1 MLNYQRFDDI
11 NKKNWS
17 TIGCNA
23 FLENEPT
30 QVVFIAVNGS
40 TRIPLLVKP
49 GYQDDSSSS
58 ALEDS
63 RAFDRSGYLRTSNN
77 VHEGQTNLSNVLL
90 FETEAQKCLNKLY
103 SLHTP
108 DAEVLGYTF
117 ELVENAFAKH
127 DLLFVN
133 ALLANFDPAR
143 TKPIVST
150 GLLRATSRARSKLS
164 SWKLCAARIS
174 EYLNRRGENTKHLL
188 RGLIRADDPITISTT
203 TLS

>member
-11 NKKNWS
+11 NKKNSS
-17 TIGCNA
+17 TIGCN
-23 FLENEPT
+23 PKST
-30 QVVFIAVNGS
+30 KVVFVSVNGS

-49 GYQDDSSSS
+49 WYQDYSSSS
-58 ALEDS
+58 TLENS
-63 RAFDRSGYLRTSNN
+63 HTFDRLEYLRTSNN
-77 VHEGQTNLSNVLL
+77 VPEGQTNQSNVLL
-90 FETEAQKCLNKLY
+90 FETEAQRSLNKLY
-103 SLHTP
+103 SLHTS

-133 ALLANFDPAR
+133 ALLANFDPDR

-150 GLLRATSRARSKLS
+150 GLLRVTSRARSRLS